1 MSAADIHRKINQIIL
16 TNERDRLSQAVIN
29 RMVQRQRSL
38 VLRTSPQTSIEDKSS
53 LAIMLY
59 ARHADEEKLQD
70 SSKVATS
77 KNIEA
82 AAQETLGN
90 WRQSTCRTGHH

>member
-38 VLRTSPQTSIEDKSS
+38 VLRTSPQDQ
-53 LAIMLY
+53 
-59 ARHADEEKLQD
+59 H
-70 SSKVATS
+70 
-77 KNIEA
+77 
-82 AAQETLGN
+82 
-90 WRQSTCRTGHH
+90 